1 MKLDNRPKKLLVKGV
16 SDDGVQAVRDWYE
29 TTGLE
34 SVETTSNG
42 NVVVS
47 FKSRSAA
54 EQGLAKGQNIFKI
67 GPVQV
72 SWYSGQPSATTKKS
86 TGVTPAVQ
94 SKNAKDDQSA
104 GDDPAPLSHEEHERH
119 HSPHAEEEVV
129 ANGWGG
135 DGDEDGMGML

>member
-16 SDDGVQAVRDWYE
+16 GDDGIQAVRDWYE
-29 TTGLE
+29 TTGQIN
-34 SVETTSNG
+34 SVEAIDDG
-42 NVVVS
+42 NIVVS

-54 EQGLAKGQNIFKI
+54 EQGLAKGQNILKV

-72 SWYSGQPSATTKKS
+72 SWHNGQTSTITKSKTVSPVIPSK
-86 TGVTPAVQ
+86 Q
-94 SKNAKDDQSA
+94 AKDKRADA
-104 GDDPAPLSHEEHERH
+104 PAHLSREDEHERH
-119 HSPHAEEEVV
+119 QSPHAEEEVV